1 MKQFWAQLRPA
12 ERRWVIGIGCL
23 VFVVLNY
30 FFVWPQVSQ
39 WHTNSQNIANA
50 NKKMG
55 DYQAELAKQGDY
67 EREIKKFEGGDA
79 GAGVPPEDQILSFA
93 TFYQGRAL
101 ENGVQIQ
108 SESSR
113 PPRTNEFFME
123 HQVTLDVVGDEKAM
137 VGFLY
142 SLGSSS
148 SIMRVREMTLHAIEP
163 NRYQLR
169 ASITIVASYQKK
181 APTKAAASTP
191 AKPAAPHPT
200 TLPPDYI
207 PGAVKTTVYPLNR
220 SNQPP
225 PSPAAS
231 RGIPGP
237 VFPRT
242 NAISATNKAGLPK
255 R

>member
-23 VFVVLNY
+23 VFGVLNY
-30 FFVWPQVSQ
+30 WLVWPRFKE
-39 WHTNSQNIANA
+39 WHANSLGMADANRRIQL
-50 NKKMG
+50 
-55 DYQAELAKQGDY
+55 YQTELARQGDY
-67 EREIKKFEGGDA
+67 EREIKKFEGGA
-79 GAGVPPEDQILSFA
+79 GGTAVPAEDQILNFA

-108 SESSR
+108 SDSPR

-123 HQVTLDVVGDEKAM
+123 QQTTLDVVGDEKSM

-148 SIMRVREMTLHAIEP
+148 SIMRVREMSLHAIEP

-181 APTKAAASTP
+181 APTKAAPPKPP
-191 AKPAAPHPT
+191 APRPVPSAPAFPNEG
-200 TLPPDYI
+200 I
-207 PGAVKTTVYPLNR
+207 PNPVRNTVYPLNR

-225 PSPAAS
+225 PAGAK
-231 RGIPGP
+231 PGP
-237 VFPRT
+237 AGSRT
-242 NAISATNKAGLPK
+242 NANALTNKPGLLK
-255 R
+255 H

>member
-1 MKQFWAQLRPA
+1 MKQFWAQLRPT

-23 VFVVLNY
+23 VFIVLNY
-30 FFVWPQVSQ
+30 FFVWPRFKE
-39 WHTNSQNIANA
+39 WHTNSLGKADANRRIA
-50 NKKMG
+50 M
-55 DYQAELAKQGDY
+55 YQAELARQAEY
-67 EREIKKFEGGDA
+67 EKAIKNFEGGSGSLDI
-79 GAGVPPEDQILSFA
+79 PLEDQILSFA

-108 SESSR
+108 SDSPR

-123 HQVTLDVVGDEKAM
+123 QQTTLDIVGGEKNL

-148 SIMRVREMTLHAIEP
+148 SIMRVREMSLHAIEP

-181 APTKAAASTP
+181 APSKAAP
-191 AKPAAPHPT
+191 AKPAGPR
-200 TLPPDYI
+200 PPVQPQVPFDYI
-207 PGAVKTTVYPLNR
+207 PNAVRTPLVPMTR

-225 PSPAAS
+225 TTPRGGPAS
-231 RGIPGP
+231 GNS
-237 VFPRT
+237 RT
-242 NAISATNKAGLPK
+242 NALSPTNKAAPAK
-255 R
+255 H